1 VVSHSAAVEAFMRVR
16 GLAAGA
22 SNKNN

>member
-22 SNKNN
+22 SDNNN